1 MTLAVDSSYQLGTF
15 RDNDDS
21 LRRLKTQAGIV
32 LDIEF
37 EHMAQAGLR
46 PHTRVMDLGCGPG
59 IIATQIAKRA
69 NPSRLVAADCN
80 EISLT
85 ETRRQLRA
93 AGVEAPEVKSLNV
106 YDPDLA
112 HAAGEFDFIY
122 SRLVFQHLSEPLMAL
137 VNIRRCLSD
146 QGRLCVC
153 DIDDRWLSMAPEVK
167 EFRSFLQRVES
178 AQAERGGDRHV
189 GSKLAHYLKRAGYV
203 DIRSSML
210 LLTTDL
216 IGKDAFC
223 DLIFG
228 YKLEVVRQ
236 AELDIARQEVQAI
249 KNGIFAQDGW
259 AGVGVFFV
267 SARSDTKE
275 TKHERYS

>member
-15 RDNDDS
+15 RDNEDS

-46 PHTRVMDLGCGPG
+46 RQARVMDLGCGPG

-69 NPSRLVAADCN
+69 NPRRLVAADCN
-80 EISLT
+80 DISLA
-85 ETRRQLRA
+85 ETRRQLSA
-93 AGVEAPEVKSLNV
+93 AGVVDAEVMNLNV

-112 HAAGEFDFIY
+112 RAAGEFDFIC
-122 SRLVFQHLSEPLMAL
+122 SRLLFQHLSDPLNAL
-137 VNIRRCLSD
+137 VNIRGCLAE
-146 QGRLCVC
+146 QGRFCIC
-153 DIDDRWLSMAPEVK
+153 DIDDRWLGMAPEVK
-167 EFRSFLQRVES
+167 EFRSFLQRVAS

-189 GSKLAHYLKRAGYV
+189 GSKLAHYLKRAGYA

-228 YKLEVVRQ
+228 YKLEVVRA
-236 AELDIARQEVQAI
+236 AEVEIARDEMRAI
-249 KNGIFAQDGW
+249 KNGIFTEDGW

-267 SARSDTKE
+267 SAQNDTKE
-275 TKHERYS
+275 TKHER